1 MATEKIVE
9 EKVSVNGEKSNSC
22 KEEILQSQ
30 TQTNSKTQTKSFK
43 DNITLDKLKKLTL
56 SELQQLGKK
65 IGLQRTT
72 GLKKQELITRILE
85 KKATDEG
92 LDFIK
97 GVLEIINEGGYGF
110 IRSLENNYAPHSTDI
125 YVSPAQIKKFGLR
138 TGDYI
143 IGIARPPKDNE
154 KYRAL
159 VKLEA
164 VNTIEP
170 ENARRRPIFDKLI
183 PFHPTERFNLEYEP
197 SDLSTRVVS
206 LISPIG
212 KGQRGLIVAPPKA
225 GKTVL
230 IQRLAKAII
239 KNHPEVHLIILL
251 IDERPEEVTEMRRI
265 VGEGAEVV
273 ASTFDEPPERH
284 MHVAE
289 LIVERAKRLV
299 ELGQDV
305 VILLDS
311 ITRLSRASNSITPPT
326 GRVLSGG
333 LEATA
338 LHRPKKFFGAAR
350 NIEDG
355 GSLTIL
361 ATALIETGSR
371 MDDVIFEEFKG
382 TGNMEL
388 YLDRRL
394 MERRIFPA
402 INIAKSGTRKE
413 ELLVEDWE
421 LQRLWIL
428 RKFLSTMDEV
438 EAMEFLLN
446 KLSKFKTNKEFL
458 LSMNS

>member
-1 MATEKIVE
+1 MATTALSVE
-9 EKVSVNGEKSNSC
+9 E
-22 KEEILQSQ
+22 
-30 TQTNSKTQTKSFK
+30 
-43 DNITLDKLKKLTL
+43 LKKMTL
-56 SELQQLGKK
+56 QELQKLGKE

-72 GLKKQELITRILE
+72 GLKKQELIARILE
-85 KKATDEG
+85 KKAQEEG
-92 LDFIK
+92 LNFIR
-97 GVLEIINEGGYGF
+97 GVLEVLPEGYGF
-110 IRSLENNYAPHSTDI
+110 IRSIENNYAPHSSDI
-125 YVSPAQIKKFGLR
+125 YVSPSQIKKFGLR

-143 IGIARPPKDNE
+143 IGIARLPKDNE

-159 VKLEA
+159 IKIEA
-164 VNTIEP
+164 VNTVEP
-170 ENARRRPIFDKLI
+170 EFSKKRPRFDTLT
-183 PFHPTERFNLEYEP
+183 PYHPTERFNLEYDP

-206 LISPIG
+206 LVTPIG

-230 IQRLAKAII
+230 IQRLAKALI
-239 KNHPEVHLIILL
+239 KNHPETHLIILL

-289 LIVERAKRLV
+289 LIIERAKRLV

-311 ITRLSRASNSITPPT
+311 MTRLARASNSITPPS

-338 LHRPKKFFGAAR
+338 LQRPKKFFGAAR

-361 ATALIETGSR
+361 ATALVETGSK

-402 INIAKSGTRKE
+402 INIPKSGTRKE
-413 ELLVEDWE
+413 ELLVEEWE

-438 EAMEFLLN
+438 EAMEFLLS
-446 KLSKFKTNKEFL
+446 KLSKFKTNEDFL
-458 LSMNS
+458 KSMNT

>member
-1 MATEKIVE
+1 MDLSTITKESLKEKTLVE
-9 EKVSVNGEKSNSC
+9 LREIGE
-22 KEEILQSQ
+22 
-30 TQTNSKTQTKSFK
+30 
-43 DNITLDKLKKLTL
+43 
-56 SELQQLGKK
+56 EL
-65 IGLQRTT
+65 GLERVT
-72 GLKKQELITRILE
+72 GLKKEELIEKIIQKKEEKEGITRIE
-85 KKATDEG
+85 
-92 LDFIK
+92 
-97 GVLEIINEGGYGF
+97 GVLEILPESFGF
-110 IRSLENNYAPHSTDI
+110 IRFLENNYAPSPQDV
-125 YVSPAQIKKFGLR
+125 YVSPSQIKRMGLR
-138 TGDYI
+138 NGDFI
-143 IGIARPPKDNE
+143 RGAARNPKEGE

-159 VKLEA
+159 VR
-164 VNTIEP
+164 VDFVGNTPI
-170 ENARRRPIFDKLI
+170 ENARLRPPFDKLV
-183 PFHPTERFNLEYEP
+183 PYHPTERFNLEYDP
-197 SDLSTRVVS
+197 SDLSTRVIS

-265 VGEGAEVV
+265 VGSGAEVV

-284 MHVAE
+284 IQISE
-289 LIVERAKRLV
+289 LVIEKAKRFV
-299 ELGQDV
+299 EEGRDV

-311 ITRLSRASNSITPPT
+311 MTRLARASNSITPPS

-333 LEATA
+333 IEATA
-338 LHRPKKFFGAAR
+338 LQRPKKFFGAAR
-350 NIEDG
+350 NIENG

-361 ATALIETGSR
+361 ATALVETGSR

-394 MERRIFPA
+394 MEKRVFPA
-402 INIAKSGTRKE
+402 INISKSGTRKE
-413 ELLVEDWE
+413 ELLVKDWE

-438 EAMEFLLN
+438 EAMEFLLS
-446 KLSKFKTNKEFL
+446 KLSKFKTNEEFL
-458 LSMNS
+458 KSMNA

>member
-1 MATEKIVE
+1 MA
-9 EKVSVNGEKSNSC
+9 
-22 KEEILQSQ
+22 Q
-30 TQTNSKTQTKSFK
+30 TTNVK
-43 DNITLDKLKKLTL
+43 DITLDQMQKMTL
-56 SELQQLGKK
+56 AELQKLGKE

-72 GLKKQELITRILE
+72 GLKKQELIAKILE
-85 KKATDEG
+85 KKAQEEG
-92 LDFIK
+92 LNFIQ
-97 GVLEIINEGGYGF
+97 GVLEVLPEGYGF
-110 IRSLENNYAPHSTDI
+110 IRSIENNYNPHSSDI
-125 YVSPAQIKKFGLR
+125 YVSPSQIKKFGLK

-143 IGIARPPKDNE
+143 IGIARLPREGE

-159 VKLEA
+159 IKIEA
-164 VNTIEP
+164 VNGIEP
-170 ENARRRPIFDKLI
+170 ENLRKRPVFDRLT
-183 PFHPTERFNLEYEP
+183 PFHPTERFNLEYDP

-206 LISPIG
+206 LVSPIG

-230 IQRLAKAII
+230 IQRIAKALI
-239 KNHPEVHLIILL
+239 KNHPEVHIIILL

-284 MHVAE
+284 IHVAE
-289 LIVERAKRLV
+289 LIIERAKRLV
-299 ELGQDV
+299 ENKQDV
-305 VILLDS
+305 VVLLDS
-311 ITRLSRASNSITPPT
+311 ITRLARASNAVTPPT

-333 LEATA
+333 IEATA
-338 LHRPKKFFGAAR
+338 LQRPKKFFGAAR
-350 NIEDG
+350 NIEEG

-361 ATALIETGSR
+361 ATALVETGSR

-394 MERRIFPA
+394 MERRVFPA

-438 EAMEFLLN
+438 EAMEFLLS
-446 KLSKFKTNKEFL
+446 KLKKFKTNEEFL
-458 LSMNS
+458 KSMNA

>member
-1 MATEKIVE
+1 MAET
-9 EKVSVNGEKSNSC
+9 VNV
-22 KEEILQSQ
+22 
-30 TQTNSKTQTKSFK
+30 K
-43 DNITLDKLKKLTL
+43 DISLEQMQKMTL
-56 SELQQLGKK
+56 SELQKLGKE

-72 GLKKQELITRILE
+72 GLKKQELITKILE
-85 KKATDEG
+85 HKAKEEG
-92 LDFIK
+92 LNFIQ
-97 GVLEIINEGGYGF
+97 GVLEVLPEGYGF
-110 IRSLENNYAPHSTDI
+110 IRSIENNYNPHSSDI
-125 YVSPAQIKKFGLR
+125 YVSPSQIKKFGLR

-143 IGIARPPKDNE
+143 IGIARLPREGE

-159 VKLEA
+159 IKIQA
-164 VNTIEP
+164 INGIEP
-170 ENARRRPIFDKLI
+170 EAVKKRPIFDRLT
-183 PFHPTERFNLEYEP
+183 PFHPTERFNLEYDP

-206 LISPIG
+206 LVSPIG

-230 IQRLAKAII
+230 IQRIAKALI
-239 KNHPEVHLIILL
+239 KNHPEVHVIILL

-289 LIVERAKRLV
+289 LLVERAKRLV
-299 ELGQDV
+299 ENGQDV

-311 ITRLSRASNSITPPT
+311 MTRLARASNAITPPT

-333 LEATA
+333 IEATA
-338 LHRPKKFFGAAR
+338 LQRPKKFFGAAR
-350 NIEDG
+350 NIEEG

-361 ATALIETGSR
+361 ATALVETGSR

-388 YLDRRL
+388 YLDRKL
-394 MERRIFPA
+394 MERRVFPA

-413 ELLVEDWE
+413 ELLLEDWE

-438 EAMEFLLN
+438 EAMEFLLS
-446 KLSKFKTNKEFL
+446 KLSKFKTNEEFL
-458 LSMNS
+458 KSMNA

>member
-1 MATEKIVE
+1 MAET
-9 EKVSVNGEKSNSC
+9 VNV
-22 KEEILQSQ
+22 
-30 TQTNSKTQTKSFK
+30 K
-43 DNITLDKLKKLTL
+43 DISLEQMQKMTL
-56 SELQQLGKK
+56 SELQKLGKE

-72 GLKKQELITRILE
+72 GLKKQELITKILE
-85 KKATDEG
+85 HKAKEEG
-92 LDFIK
+92 LNFIQ
-97 GVLEIINEGGYGF
+97 GVLEVLPEGYGF
-110 IRSLENNYAPHSTDI
+110 IRSIENNYNPHSSDI
-125 YVSPAQIKKFGLR
+125 YVSPSQIKKFGLR

-143 IGIARPPKDNE
+143 IGIARLPREGE

-159 VKLEA
+159 IKIQA
-164 VNTIEP
+164 VNGIEP
-170 ENARRRPIFDKLI
+170 ESVKKRPIFDRLT
-183 PFHPTERFNLEYEP
+183 PFHPTERFNLEYDP

-206 LISPIG
+206 LVSPIG

-230 IQRLAKAII
+230 IQRIAKALI
-239 KNHPEVHLIILL
+239 KNHPEVHVIILL

-289 LIVERAKRLV
+289 LLVERAKRLV
-299 ELGQDV
+299 ENGQDV

-311 ITRLSRASNSITPPT
+311 MTRLARASNAITPPT

-333 LEATA
+333 IEATA
-338 LHRPKKFFGAAR
+338 LQRPKKFFGAAR
-350 NIEDG
+350 NIEEG

-361 ATALIETGSR
+361 ATALVETGSR

-388 YLDRRL
+388 YLDRKL
-394 MERRIFPA
+394 MERRVFPA

-413 ELLVEDWE
+413 ELLLEDWE

-438 EAMEFLLN
+438 EAMEFLLS
-446 KLSKFKTNKEFL
+446 KLSKFKTNEEFL
-458 LSMNS
+458 KSMNA

>member
-1 MATEKIVE
+1 MDLSTITREALKEKTLIELREIGE
-9 EKVSVNGEKSNSC
+9 E
-22 KEEILQSQ
+22 
-30 TQTNSKTQTKSFK
+30 
-43 DNITLDKLKKLTL
+43 
-56 SELQQLGKK
+56 LG
-65 IGLQRTT
+65 LERVT
-72 GLKKQELITRILE
+72 GLKKDELIDKILQKKEEKEGITRIE
-85 KKATDEG
+85 
-92 LDFIK
+92 
-97 GVLEIINEGGYGF
+97 GVLEILPESFGF
-110 IRSLENNYAPHSTDI
+110 IRFLENNYAPSPQDV
-125 YVSPAQIKKFGLR
+125 YVSPSQIKRIGLR
-138 TGDYI
+138 NGDFI
-143 IGIARPPKDNE
+143 RGAARNPREGE

-159 VKLEA
+159 VR
-164 VNTIEP
+164 VDFVGNTPI
-170 ENARRRPIFDKLI
+170 ENARLRPYFDKLI
-183 PFHPTERFNLEYEP
+183 PYHPTERFNLEYDP

-265 VGEGAEVV
+265 VGSGAEVV

-284 MHVAE
+284 IQISE
-289 LIVERAKRLV
+289 LVIEKAKRFV
-299 ELGQDV
+299 EEGRDV

-311 ITRLSRASNSITPPT
+311 MTRLARASNSITPPS

-333 LEATA
+333 IEATA
-338 LHRPKKFFGAAR
+338 LQRPKKFFGAAR
-350 NIEDG
+350 NIENG

-361 ATALIETGSR
+361 ATALVETGSR

-394 MERRIFPA
+394 MEKRVFPA
-402 INIAKSGTRKE
+402 INISKSGTRKE
-413 ELLVEDWE
+413 ELLLKDWE

-438 EAMEFLLN
+438 EAMEFLLS
-446 KLSKFKTNKEFL
+446 KLSKFKTNEEFL
-458 LSMNS
+458 KSMNA

>member
-1 MATEKIVE
+1 MATQKIE
-9 EKVSVNGEKSNSC
+9 ENVKVNGDNSTNCDEKS
-22 KEEILQSQ
+22 Q
-30 TQTNSKTQTKSFK
+30 TGKFQTVLTKSSK

-97 GVLEIINEGGYGF
+97 GVLEVLPEGGYGF

-143 IGIARPPKDNE
+143 IGIARPPRENE

-159 VKLEA
+159 VKIEA
-164 VNTIEP
+164 VNTVEP
-170 ENARRRPIFDKLI
+170 ENSRKRPIFDKLI
-183 PFHPTERFNLEYEP
+183 PFHPTERFDLEYDP

-355 GSLTIL
+355 GSLTII
-361 ATALIETGSR
+361 ATALVETGSR

-394 MERRIFPA
+394 MERRVFPA

-413 ELLVEDWE
+413 ELLLEDWE

-438 EAMEFLLN
+438 EAMEFLLS
-446 KLSKFKTNKEFL
+446 KLSKFKSNREFL

>member
-1 MATEKIVE
+1 MAQTVE
-9 EKVSVNGEKSNSC
+9 
-22 KEEILQSQ
+22 L
-30 TQTNSKTQTKSFK
+30 K
-43 DNITLDKLKKLTL
+43 DVTLDKMQKMTL
-56 SELQQLGKK
+56 AELQKLGKEL
-65 IGLQRTT
+65 GLSRTT
-72 GLKKQELITRILE
+72 GLKKQELIAKILE
-85 KKATDEG
+85 HKAKEEG
-92 LDFIK
+92 LNFIK
-97 GVLEIINEGGYGF
+97 GVLEVLPEGYGF
-110 IRSLENNYAPHSTDI
+110 IRSIENNYNPHSSDI
-125 YVSPAQIKKFGLR
+125 YVSPSQIKKFGLR

-143 IGIARPPKDNE
+143 IGIARLPREGE

-159 VKLEA
+159 IKIEA
-164 VNTIEP
+164 VNGIEP
-170 ENARRRPIFDKLI
+170 DKLKKRPVFDKLT
-183 PFHPTERFNLEYEP
+183 PYHPTERFNLEYDP

-206 LISPIG
+206 LVSPIG

-230 IQRLAKAII
+230 IQRIAKALI
-239 KNHPEVHLIILL
+239 KNHPEVHIIILL

-299 ELGQDV
+299 ENKQDV

-311 ITRLSRASNSITPPT
+311 MTRLARASNAVTPPT

-333 LEATA
+333 IEATA
-338 LHRPKKFFGAAR
+338 LQRPKKFFGAAR
-350 NIEDG
+350 NIEEG

-361 ATALIETGSR
+361 ATALVETGSR

-388 YLDRRL
+388 YLDRKL
-394 MERRIFPA
+394 MERRVFPA

-413 ELLVEDWE
+413 ELLLEDWE

-438 EAMEFLLN
+438 EAMEFLLS
-446 KLSKFKTNKEFL
+446 KLSKFKTNEEFL
-458 LSMNS
+458 KSMNT

>member
-1 MATEKIVE
+1 M
-9 EKVSVNGEKSNSC
+9 
-22 KEEILQSQ
+22 
-30 TQTNSKTQTKSFK
+30 
-43 DNITLDKLKKLTL
+43 TLDQMQKMTL
-56 SELQQLGKK
+56 AELQKLGKD
-65 IGLQRTT
+65 IGLSRTT
-72 GLKKQELITRILE
+72 GLKKQELITKILE
-85 KKATDEG
+85 KKAQEEG
-92 LDFIK
+92 LNFIQ
-97 GVLEIINEGGYGF
+97 GVLEVLPEGYGF
-110 IRSLENNYAPHSTDI
+110 IRSIENNYNPHSSDI
-125 YVSPAQIKKFGLR
+125 YVSPSQIKKFGLK

-143 IGIARPPKDNE
+143 VGIARLPREGE

-159 VKLEA
+159 IKIDT
-164 VNTIEP
+164 VNGIKP
-170 ENARRRPIFDKLI
+170 EQLRPRKSFDRLT
-183 PFHPTERFNLEYEP
+183 PFHPTERFNLEYDP

-206 LISPIG
+206 LVSPIG

-230 IQRLAKAII
+230 IQRIAKALI
-239 KNHPEVHLIILL
+239 KNHPEVYIIILL
-251 IDERPEEVTEMRRI
+251 VDERPEEVTEMRRI

-284 MHVAE
+284 VHVAE
-289 LIVERAKRLV
+289 LIIERAKRLV
-299 ELGQDV
+299 ENGHDV

-311 ITRLSRASNSITPPT
+311 ITRLARASNAITPPT

-333 LEATA
+333 IEATA
-338 LHRPKKFFGAAR
+338 LQRPKKFFGAAR
-350 NIEDG
+350 NIEEG

-361 ATALIETGSR
+361 ATALVETGSR

-388 YLDRRL
+388 YLDRKL

-413 ELLVEDWE
+413 ELLLEDWE

-438 EAMEFLLN
+438 EAMEFLLS
-446 KLSKFKTNKEFL
+446 KLSKFKTNEEFL
-458 LSMNS
+458 KSMNA

>member
-1 MATEKIVE
+1 MSLEQMQKM
-9 EKVSVNGEKSNSC
+9 
-22 KEEILQSQ
+22 
-30 TQTNSKTQTKSFK
+30 
-43 DNITLDKLKKLTL
+43 TL
-56 SELQQLGKK
+56 SELQKLGKE

-72 GLKKQELITRILE
+72 GLKKQELITKILE
-85 KKATDEG
+85 HKAKEEG
-92 LDFIK
+92 LNFIQ
-97 GVLEIINEGGYGF
+97 GVLEVLPEGYGF
-110 IRSLENNYAPHSTDI
+110 IRSIENNYNPHSSDI
-125 YVSPAQIKKFGLR
+125 YVSPSQIKKFGLR

-143 IGIARPPKDNE
+143 IGIARLPREGE

-159 VKLEA
+159 IKIQA
-164 VNTIEP
+164 INGIEP
-170 ENARRRPIFDKLI
+170 EAVKKRPIFDRLT
-183 PFHPTERFNLEYEP
+183 PFHPTERFNLEYDP

-206 LISPIG
+206 LVSPIG

-230 IQRLAKAII
+230 IQRIAKALI
-239 KNHPEVHLIILL
+239 KNHPEVHVIILL

-289 LIVERAKRLV
+289 LLVERAKRLV
-299 ELGQDV
+299 ENGQDV

-311 ITRLSRASNSITPPT
+311 MTRLARASNAITPPT

-333 LEATA
+333 IEATA
-338 LHRPKKFFGAAR
+338 LQRPKKFFGAAR
-350 NIEDG
+350 NIEEG

-361 ATALIETGSR
+361 ATALVETGSR

-388 YLDRRL
+388 YLDRKL
-394 MERRIFPA
+394 MERRVFPA

-413 ELLVEDWE
+413 ELLLEDWE

-438 EAMEFLLN
+438 EAMEFLLS
-446 KLSKFKTNKEFL
+446 KLSKFKTNEEFL
-458 LSMNS
+458 KSMNA

>member
-1 MATEKIVE
+1 MDLSTITRESLKEKTLVE
-9 EKVSVNGEKSNSC
+9 LREIGE
-22 KEEILQSQ
+22 
-30 TQTNSKTQTKSFK
+30 
-43 DNITLDKLKKLTL
+43 
-56 SELQQLGKK
+56 EL
-65 IGLQRTT
+65 GLERVT
-72 GLKKQELITRILE
+72 GLKKEELIDKIIQKKEEKEGITRIE
-85 KKATDEG
+85 
-92 LDFIK
+92 
-97 GVLEIINEGGYGF
+97 GVLEILPESFGF
-110 IRSLENNYAPHSTDI
+110 IRFLENNYAPSPQDV
-125 YVSPAQIKKFGLR
+125 YVSPSQIKRMGLR
-138 TGDYI
+138 NGDFI
-143 IGIARPPKDNE
+143 RGSARNPKEGE

-159 VKLEA
+159 VR
-164 VNTIEP
+164 VDFVGNTPI
-170 ENARRRPIFDKLI
+170 ENARLRPPFDKLI
-183 PFHPTERFNLEYEP
+183 PYHPTERFNLEYDP

-265 VGEGAEVV
+265 VGSGAEVV

-284 MHVAE
+284 IQISE
-289 LIVERAKRLV
+289 LVIEKAKRFV
-299 ELGQDV
+299 EEGRDV

-311 ITRLSRASNSITPPT
+311 MTRLARASNSITPPS

-333 LEATA
+333 IEATA
-338 LHRPKKFFGAAR
+338 LQRPKKFFGAAR
-350 NIEDG
+350 NIENG

-361 ATALIETGSR
+361 ATALVETGSR

-394 MERRIFPA
+394 MEKRVFPA
-402 INIAKSGTRKE
+402 INISKSGTRKE
-413 ELLVEDWE
+413 ELLVKDWE

-438 EAMEFLLN
+438 EAMEFLLS
-446 KLSKFKTNKEFL
+446 KLGKFKTNEEFL
-458 LSMNS
+458 KSMNA

>member
-1 MATEKIVE
+1 MANMALE
-9 EKVSVNGEKSNSC
+9 
-22 KEEILQSQ
+22 
-30 TQTNSKTQTKSFK
+30 
-43 DNITLDKLKKLTL
+43 NITLEDLKKLTL
-56 SELQQLGKK
+56 SELQKLGKE
-65 IGLQRTT
+65 IGLSRAT
-72 GLKKQELITRILE
+72 GLKKSELITRILE
-85 KKATDEG
+85 KKATEEG
-92 LDFIK
+92 LNFIK
-97 GVLEIINEGGYGF
+97 GVLEVLPEGYGF
-110 IRSLENNYAPHSTDI
+110 IRSIENNYQPHSTDI
-125 YVSPAQIKKFGLR
+125 YVSPFQIKKFGLR
-138 TGDYI
+138 IGDYI
-143 IGIARPPKDNE
+143 IGIARQPKEGE

-159 VKLEA
+159 IKIQA
-164 VNTIEP
+164 VNTVEP
-170 ENARRRPIFDKLI
+170 EKIRRRPLFEKLI
-183 PFHPTERFNLEYEP
+183 PFHPTEKFNLEYDP

-230 IQRLAKAII
+230 IQKIAKALIE
-239 KNHPEVHLIILL
+239 NHPETHIIILL

-273 ASTFDEPPERH
+273 ASTFDEPPEKH
-284 MHVAE
+284 MHLAE
-289 LIVERAKRLV
+289 LIVKRAKRLV
-299 ELGQDV
+299 ENGQDV

-311 ITRLSRASNSITPPT
+311 ITRLSRASNAITPAS

-333 LEATA
+333 IGATA
-338 LHRPKKFFGAAR
+338 LQKPKKFFGAAR

-361 ATALIETGSR
+361 ATALVETGSK

-394 MERRIFPA
+394 MERRVFPA
-402 INIAKSGTRKE
+402 INIPKSGTRKE
-413 ELLVEDWE
+413 ELLLEDWE

-438 EAMEFLLN
+438 EAMEFLLS
-446 KLSKFKTNKEFL
+446 KLGKFKTNEEFL
-458 LSMNS
+458 MSMNT

>member
-1 MATEKIVE
+1 MDLATLTPE
-9 EKVSVNGEKSNSC
+9 
-22 KEEILQSQ
+22 
-30 TQTNSKTQTKSFK
+30 
-43 DNITLDKLKKLTL
+43 KLKEMTLAELRKLGE
-56 SELQQLGKK
+56 ELELD
-65 IGLQRTT
+65 RVT
-72 GLKKQELITRILE
+72 GLKKEELIQKILE
-85 KKATDEG
+85 KKEEKEG
-92 LDFIK
+92 LVKIN
-97 GVLEIINEGGYGF
+97 GVLEVLPEGFGF
-110 IRSLENNYAPHSTDI
+110 IRFLENNYAPSPSDI
-125 YVSPAQIKKFGLR
+125 YVSPYQIKKTGLK
-138 TGDYI
+138 TGDTI
-143 IGIARPPKDNE
+143 IGVARNPKEGE

-159 VKLEA
+159 VRIDRVGGLSPDDLKK
-164 VNTIEP
+164 
-170 ENARRRPIFDKLI
+170 RPSFDKLI
-183 PFHPTERFNLEYEP
+183 PYHPTERFNLEYDP

-206 LISPIG
+206 LVSPIG

-239 KNHPEVHLIILL
+239 KNHPEVTLIILL

-265 VGEGAEVV
+265 VGSGAEVV

-284 MHVAE
+284 IQISE
-289 LIVERAKRLV
+289 LVIEKAKRLV
-299 ELGQDV
+299 EEGRDV

-311 ITRLSRASNSITPPT
+311 MTRLARASNSITPPS

-333 LEATA
+333 IEATA
-338 LHRPKKFFGAAR
+338 LQRPKKFFGAAR
-350 NIEDG
+350 NIEGG

-361 ATALIETGSR
+361 ATALVETGSR

-394 MERRIFPA
+394 MEKRIFPA

-413 ELLVEDWE
+413 ELLVKDWE

-438 EAMEFLLN
+438 EAMEFLLS
-446 KLSKFKTNKEFL
+446 KLAKFKTNEEFL
-458 LSMNS
+458 KSMNA